1 MQHHENLGV
10 VYPKS
15 SYKFI
20 NPVSSWPPKKS
31 SLQLW
36 NLLNRGWL
44 SENKILFFNG
54 FYKTSLRWLMA
65 SFEVLKSQYGCGEN
79 HKIKRHDD
87 VGWRFQFIFPWTWS
101 FWGRSRVLFPP
112 ENIRQICHIVQVLR
126 RLKPKHDRSLCK
138 SAARTFQNS
147 ILSKINEIE
156 AALII
161 PFHELFGVSAFMRII
176 YL

>member
-1 MQHHENLGV
+1 MQHHENSGV

-20 NPVSSWPPKKS
+20 NPVLSWPPQKS

-36 NLLNRGWL
+36 NLVNTGWL

-54 FYKTSLRWLMA
+54 FYRTSLRWLMA

-101 FWGRSRVLFPP
+101 FLGRTRVLFPQ
-112 ENIRQICHIVQVLR
+112 EHIRRICHIVQVWR
-126 RLKPKHDRSLCK
+126 RLKPKHDQSLFK
-138 SAARTFQNS
+138 SAAIAFLNS
-147 ILSKINEIE
+147 IWSKINEIE

-161 PFHELFGVSAFMRII
+161 PFHELFWVSVFMRII

>member
-1 MQHHENLGV
+1 MQHHENSGV

-20 NPVSSWPPKKS
+20 NPVLSWPPQKS

-36 NLLNRGWL
+36 NLVNTGWL

-101 FWGRSRVLFPP
+101 FWGRSRVLFP
-112 ENIRQICHIVQVLR
+112 QICHIVQVLR
-126 RLKPKHDRSLCK
+126 RLKPKQYRSLCK
-138 SAARTFQNS
+138 SAARTLQNS
-147 ILSKINEIE
+147 IWSKINEIE

-161 PFHELFGVSAFMRII
+161 PFHELFGVSVFMRII